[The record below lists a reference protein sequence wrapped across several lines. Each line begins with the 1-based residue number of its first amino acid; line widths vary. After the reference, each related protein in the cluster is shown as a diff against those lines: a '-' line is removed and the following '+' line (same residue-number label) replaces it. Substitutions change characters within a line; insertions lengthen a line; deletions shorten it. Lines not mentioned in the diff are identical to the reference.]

1 VIALAISAVDAAARD
16 GIASLID
23 DMPGVEVV
31 GVAEDEL
38 ALIRLLEAVR
48 VDVVVMVPEPD
59 AAHDLADEVA
69 VIAFVAD
76 DAAAAAALR
85 AGARGVLLHPAD
97 RAEIAAAIQAVAA
110 GLSVLP
116 ANLLDNVLRPGSG
129 DRAAS
134 NAEALTP
141 RELEVLALIAAGASN
156 KLIARRLGISV
167 HTAKFH
173 VAGILEKLA
182 AGNRAEAVAI
192 AARLGLVLL

>member
-1 VIALAISAVDAAARD
+1 VIALAIWAVDAAARD
-16 GIASLID
+16 GIVSLID
-23 DMPGVEVV
+23 DAPGVEVV

-38 ALIRLLEAVR
+38 AFIRLLEAVR

-59 AAHDLADEVA
+59 AAHGLMDEVA

-76 DAAAAAALR
+76 DAGAAAALR

-97 RAEIAAAIQAVAA
+97 RVEIAAAIQAVAA

-182 AGNRAEAVAI
+182 AGSRAEAVAI

>member
-1 VIALAISAVDAAARD
+1 
-16 GIASLID
+16 
-23 DMPGVEVV
+23 
-31 GVAEDEL
+31 
-38 ALIRLLEAVR
+38 
-48 VDVVVMVPEPD
+48 MVPEPD
-59 AAHDLADEVA
+59 AVHDLADEVA

-76 DAAAAAALR
+76 DAGAAAALR
-85 AGARGVLLHPAD
+85 AGARGVLLHTTD

-116 ANLLDNVLRPGSG
+116 ANLLDNVLRPGS

-167 HTAKFH
+167 HTPKFH
-173 VAGILEKLA
+173 VAGILENLA
-182 AGNRAEAVAI
+182 PATPPEPLPTAPPLA
-192 AARLGLVLL
+192 LLLP